1 MGRFSAFSGT
11 CNSLWQISDII
22 CAKALLR
29 APPRSK
35 VIGLSCG
42 AVNVSIDRRIEKAIP
57 SITALAKWELVVEEL
72 TLKKLPA
79 ACETCTGNLSL
90 VKYGK
95 NNTPFS
101 AGIVLRTIFS
111 NVL

>member
-1 MGRFSAFSGT
+1 Y
-11 CNSLWQISDII
+11 ISY
-22 CAKALLR
+22 R
-29 APPRSK
+29 
-35 VIGLSCG
+35 LSCSLSSFLSPTLLFFDTVTPTSKIYTLSLHD
-42 AVNVSIDRRIEKAIP
+42 ALPILEKAIP